1 MFEVHNLVIPQS
13 KEQQAFRKEIDKKEI
28 DAELVVKGFKQCVKA
43 FVAIGKVM
51 NECSTAFS
59 NAVKKMGEY
68 AEDYKRVSEVVD
80 KNKKTKSSSKFVS
93 ALIEDVKRKNDRSGG
108 NASGNDVGD
117 CNNHYRNSCSHDNS
131 SERNQEIE

>member
-1 MFEVHNLVIPQS
+1 MFELHSLVIPQS
-13 KEQQAFRKEIDKKEI
+13 KEQQAFRKEIDKNEI
-28 DAELVVKGFKQCVKA
+28 DEELVVKGFKQCVKA
-43 FVAIGKVM
+43 FVAIGKAM

-59 NAVKKMGEY
+59 NAMKKMGEY

-108 NASGNDVGD
+108 NASGNDIGD
-117 CNNHYRNSCSHDNS
+117 CNNHYRNSSDYSDS
-131 SERNQEIE
+131 SERDKKAD